1 LARSSER
8 PRTPIEE
15 LLGPVP
21 PVTAPHRPRRRPAGL
36 TTLLVAFGLAVLV
49 PGGLATAAPR
59 VPQAAPTATADAA
72 QWLEGIDVSHWQ
84 GTIDWTKVAA
94 TGKKFAIL
102 KATESTDFIDDH
114 YASFHSAAK
123 SKGLWTGAY
132 HFARPD
138 SSSGDAVKEADWF
151 AGHIGLGAGDLI
163 PALDLEQS
171 GGLSVT
177 ALQTWVR
184 AFVDEVTART
194 GVRPMIYTSPAFWKK
209 YMGDSSAL
217 ADAGYKVLWVAHW
230 GVSAPTVPANNWG
243 GRGWTF
249 WQYSNCGSVSGI
261 SGCVDLDRYNGL
273 DLNAV
278 AYSTFKLTAAAP
290 SGGIKQGKAGAASVG
305 IVRTN
310 FDADVQLDV
319 QGLPD
324 GASASFDANPVGD
337 NAAALTVTMDPDP
350 AATPTGTYPLTI
362 TGQANGLT
370 RTTTMNLVVAD
381 GIAPTV
387 TVPATRLYA
396 GAVLGSTVPVRASWV
411 ASDPGGISKTALQRS
426 VNGGSWTTATLSSAT
441 ATSYIASLGNG
452 TAFQPRARATD
463 RNGNTS
469 AYSTG
474 LTTRSVFIQQTTAY
488 ATWSGAWHTSRS
500 SSASGGDLKYATA
513 KGASMTFRFTGS
525 SIAWVAAKGPTR
537 GNATIY
543 VDGVYAGTAR
553 LNSSTS
559 KSRVVAFAR
568 NFAGNGSHTLK
579 IVVAGT
585 AGHAR
590 VDVDAFVRLT
600 VG

>member
-1 LARSSER
+1 MF
-8 PRTPIEE
+8 
-15 LLGPVP
+15 
-21 PVTAPHRPRRRPAGL
+21 PVTAPRQRRRRPAGL
-36 TTLLVAFGLAVLV
+36 VTLLVAFGLAVLV
-49 PGGLATAAPR
+49 PGGAATAAPR
-59 VPQAAPTATADAA
+59 TPQPAPTASADAA

-94 TGKKFAIL
+94 AGKKFAIL

-123 SKGLWTGAY
+123 AKGIWTGAY

-138 SSSGDAVKEADWF
+138 ATAGDAVKEADWF
-151 AGHIGLGAGDLI
+151 AGHVGLGTGDLI

-177 ALQTWVR
+177 ALQAWVK
-184 AFVDEVTART
+184 AFLDEVTVQT
-194 GVRPMIYTSPAFWKK
+194 SVRPMIYTSPAFWKK

-217 ADAGYKVLWVAHW
+217 ADAGYKILWVAHW

-278 AYSTFKLTAAAP
+278 AYSTFKLTAAGP
-290 SGGIKQGKAGAASVG
+290 TGGIKQGKAGAASVG
-305 IVRTN
+305 ILRTN
-310 FDADVQLDV
+310 FAADVQLDV
-319 QGLPD
+319 QGLPS
-324 GASASFDANPVGD
+324 GATASFDANPVGD
-337 NAAALTVTMDPDP
+337 NAAALTVTMNPDP
-350 AATPTGTYPLTI
+350 AATPIGTYPLTI
-362 TGQANGLT
+362 TGQGNGLT
-370 RTTTMNLVVAD
+370 RTTTMNLVVSD
-381 GIAPTV
+381 GIVPTV
-387 TVPATRLYA
+387 AVPVTRLYS
-396 GAVLGSTVPVRASWV
+396 GAVMGSTVPVRVSWS
-411 ASDPGGISKTALQRS
+411 ASDPSGISRTALQRT
-426 VNGGSWTTATLSSAT
+426 VNGGPWSFVTLTSAT
-441 ATSYIASLGNG
+441 ATTYTAGLGNG
-452 TAFQPRARATD
+452 TSIQPRARATD

-469 AYSTG
+469 GFSTG
-474 LTTRSVFIQQTTAY
+474 LRTRSVIIQQTTGY

-500 SSASGGDLKYATA
+500 SSASGGDLRYATA
-513 KGASMTFRFTGS
+513 KGASVTFRFTGS
-525 SIAWVAAKGPTR
+525 SIAWIAAKGPTR

-543 VDGVYAGTAR
+543 VDGVLAGTAR

-559 KSRVVAFAR
+559 RSRVVAFAR
-568 NFAGNGSHTLK
+568 NFSANGSHTLK

-585 AGHAR
+585 AGHPR
-590 VDVDAFVRLT
+590 IDVDAFVRLT